1 MKTIKIEEATLDTCV
16 VEAQRDR
23 VVITRNGAPV
33 ALIVGVDGLDEKQVE
48 FSGSDDFWRLIA
60 ERRRQRSLSRH
71 ELEQRLCETK
81 SETP

>member
-33 ALIVGVDGLDEKQVE
+33 ALIVGVDGLDEEQVE

-60 ERRRQRSLSRH
+60 ERRRQRFLSRH
-71 ELEQRLCETK
+71 ELEQRLCETRG
-81 SETP
+81 ETP